1 MVNSLEMYLR
11 LFKLLTVKVTNGVKA
26 PHKALMLLTIFDL
39 IESGYIKSNEIFLDD
54 NIAKVFKEK
63 WNKLIASQERFKFF
77 SPNPWTPFWH
87 LKNDHFWR
95 FVPNKGFCSDDI
107 DKISSGITPSIGKL
121 RKIIHCAKLEQSL
134 YDLLLEK
141 DKRETLANVLIT
153 EYISI

>member
-1 MVNSLEMYLR
+1 MVEYLESRGIEHNITQADLDAAKIAERDEITAKEKFDEHLKTAGFTDEEIANIKNGQLTPEQYEK
-11 LFKLLTVKVTNGVKA
+11 LFAT
-26 PHKALMLLTIFDL
+26 D
-39 IESGYIKSNEIFLDD
+39 
-54 NIAKVFKEK
+54 AKIFKEK

-95 FVPNKGFCSDDI
+95 FVPNKGFSSDDI

-134 YDLLLEK
+134 YDLL
-141 DKRETLANVLIT
+141 
-153 EYISI
+153 S